1 MPALEIGG
9 EFTVTVPVGTVDPPI
24 VPKIPERSVNTIV

>member
-9 EFTVTVPVGTVDPPI
+9 ELTVTLPVGTVDPAI
-24 VPKIPERSVNTIV
+24 VPEIPERSVNTIV